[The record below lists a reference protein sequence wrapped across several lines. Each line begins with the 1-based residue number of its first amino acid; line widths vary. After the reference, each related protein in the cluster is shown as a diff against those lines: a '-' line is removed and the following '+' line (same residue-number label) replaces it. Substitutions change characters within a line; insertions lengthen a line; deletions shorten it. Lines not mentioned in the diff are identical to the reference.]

1 MVKKVKYALIDTE
14 LLPTDVICR
23 NNAFE
28 QFVGIDDYFS
38 SNWIQLT
45 SRMNNIKNQVMKQF
59 GLSSSCSCKTTSC
72 ESQIN
77 GKSELFY
84 SFNNN
89 CGLVLVE

>member
-14 LLPTDVICR
+14 LLPTEIICR

-38 SNWIQLT
+38 SNWLQLT
-45 SRMNNIKNQVMKQF
+45 SQLNNIKSQVIKQF
-59 GLSSSCSCKTTSC
+59 GLSNSCSCKTASC
-72 ESQIN
+72 GSQN
-77 GKSELFY
+77 SGKSDLFF